1 MKKKILFAACAWLLC
16 QGHAFADEFIINNVT
31 IPQGG
36 TADLTVGFNFTST
49 TTKVGFTFALGLPEG
64 ISLVK
69 DTDGDPVYE
78 KDETSIAKLDIK
90 TAGEGNFAGQPSN
103 ENATIKGTSGTLLT
117 LHLSANASL
126 AVGSTHVVNVTK
138 ATFQQKV
145 DGSTT
150 DINIPDFTF
159 NITISEPADTRVVL
173 SETSTTAPT
182 AATGVDVRVKRT
194 INAGEWSTI
203 CLPFAMTETQVKTAF
218 GDDVELADFKGWEAT
233 DFDDDDKTTAISV
246 KFDDVTAIAANK
258 PYIIKVSNA
267 VSEFTADGVTI
278 DPEEEPFVSVGR
290 MNRGTFGSFTGSYVP
305 VTIEEENL
313 FLNGNQFW
321 YSTGKTKMKGYR
333 AYFYFQ
339 DVIVSYYD
347 NTSARISMTFDNST
361 GISATLNDKGEM
373 INDNAVYD
381 LQGRRV
387 VNPGKGVFVK
397 DGKKIIIK

>member
-1 MKKKILFAACAWLLC
+1 MKKKILFAACAWILC
-16 QGHAFADEFIINNVT
+16 QGHASADEFIINDIT
-31 IPQGG
+31 IPKGG

-69 DTDGDPVYE
+69 DTDGDPIYE

-117 LHLSANASL
+117 LHLSADASL

-145 DGSTT
+145 EGSTT

-203 CLPFAMTETQVKTAF
+203 CLPFAMTEAQVKAAF
-218 GDDVELADFKGWEAT
+218 GDDVELADFNDYE
-233 DFDDDDKTTAISV
+233 FDDVEGTISV
-246 KFDDVTAIAANK
+246 KFVNVTATAANH
-258 PYIIKVSNA
+258 PYIIKVGEK
-267 VSEFTADGVTI
+267 VTEFTADDVNI
-278 DPEEEPFVSVGR
+278 DPQEAIVDFDTSRRKNQPRQMVGTYVA
-290 MNRGTFGSFTGSYVP
+290 NTTLDWGT
-305 VTIEEENL
+305 L
-313 FLNGNQFW
+313 FLSVSQFW
-321 YSTGKTKMKGYR
+321 YSTGSTKMKAFR
-333 AYFYFQ
+333 AYFNFN
-339 DVIVSYYD
+339 DLLADFED
-347 NTSARISMTFDNST
+347 NYEARRITMSFDEAT
-361 GISATLNDKGEM
+361 CISATLNDKGEM

>member
-1 MKKKILFAACAWLLC
+1 MKKKILFAACAWILC
-16 QGHAFADEFIINNVT
+16 QGHASADEFIINDIT
-31 IPQGG
+31 IPKGG

-69 DTDGDPVYE
+69 DTDGDPIYE

-173 SETSTTAPT
+173 SETSTTAPA

-194 INAGEWSTI
+194 INASEWSTI

-218 GDDVELADFKGWEAT
+218 GDDVELADFNDYE
-233 DFDDDDKTTAISV
+233 FDDVAGTISV
-246 KFDDVTAIAANK
+246 KFVNVTAIEANH
-258 PYIIKVSNA
+258 PYIIKVGEK
-267 VSEFTADGVTI
+267 VTEFTADGVNI
-278 DPEEEPFVSVGR
+278 DPQEAIVDFDTSRRKNQPRQMVGTYVADTSLDW
-290 MNRGTFGSFTGSYVP
+290 GT
-305 VTIEEENL
+305 L

-321 YSTGKTKMKGYR
+321 YSTGSTKMKAFR
-333 AYFYFQ
+333 AYFNFN
-339 DVIVSYYD
+339 DLLADFED
-347 NTSARISMTFDNST
+347 NYEARRITMSFDEAT